1 MLVMPD
7 RTITRNSPPWIIAEA
22 GVNHNGDLEAAHL
35 LLEMAARAGADAVK
49 YQFFK
54 AEQLVTQ
61 LAPQAFY
68 QRRNTGRQQTQLEML
83 AALEL
88 PHSAL
93 QGLCDHAHELSLAIG
108 ITPFDEESLE
118 AVAVSSADFVK
129 VSSGDCNNY
138 PFLHKVAAAGKPVII
153 STGMATGAEVL
164 KAASELKQAQYAMLH
179 CVSAYPAP
187 EKEQNLLAL
196 KWMQQQLN
204 CPVGYSDHTE
214 GSNSACLAVALG
226 AVVFEKHITLSRDA
240 IGPDHR
246 CSLEEQPF
254 RRYVSA
260 IRQTAHILGD
270 GIKRPASCEADTCL
284 VARRSITAVRDIEAG
299 ECIKE
304 IDLRMKR
311 PAGGL
316 PPGELAQVVG
326 LTARKRIPV
335 DTQLT
340 LEMLTAAESVL
351 EAQ

>member
-1 MLVMPD
+1 MLVLSD

-54 AEQLVTQ
+54 ADQLVTQ
-61 LAPQAFY
+61 LAPQALY
-68 QRRNTGRQQTQLEML
+68 QRRNTGIQQSQYEML

-129 VSSGDCNNY
+129 VGSGDCNNY
-138 PFLHKVAAAGKPVII
+138 PFLKEIAAVGKPVIV
-153 STGMATGAEVL
+153 STGMATGAEVIH
-164 KAASELKQAQYAMLH
+164 AASQLTHAQYAMLH

-187 EKEQNLLAL
+187 EQEQNLLAL

-204 CPVGYSDHTE
+204 CPVGYSDHTS
-214 GSNSACLAVALG
+214 GANTACLAVALG
-226 AVVFEKHITLSRDA
+226 AVIFEKHITLSCDA

-246 CSLEEQPF
+246 CSLEEQAF
-254 RRYVSA
+254 RRYVRA
-260 IRQTAHILGD
+260 IRETAHILGD
-270 GIKRPASCEADTCL
+270 GIKRPARCEADTCL

-299 ECIKE
+299 QSITEA
-304 IDLRMKR
+304 DLKMKR
-311 PAGGL
+311 PAAGL
-316 PPGELAQVVG
+316 PPGELTQVIG
-326 LTARKRIPV
+326 RIASRRIPA
-335 DTQLT
+335 DSQLT
-340 LEMLTAAESVL
+340 YEMLNAFENVL
-351 EAQ
+351 EVQ

>member
-1 MLVMPD
+1 MLVLSD

-68 QRRNTGRQQTQLEML
+68 QQRNTGKQQSQLEML
-83 AALEL
+83 AELEL
-88 PHSAL
+88 PGSAL
-93 QGLCDHAHELSLAIG
+93 QGLCHHAHELSLAIG
-108 ITPFDEESLE
+108 ITPFDEESLK

-129 VSSGDCNNY
+129 VGSGDCNNY
-138 PFLHKVAAAGKPVII
+138 PFLKKIAAAGKPVIV
-153 STGMATGAEVL
+153 STGMATGSEVIQ
-164 KAASELKQAQYAMLH
+164 AASELRQTQYAMLH

-187 EKEQNLLAL
+187 EQEQNLLAL

-204 CPVGYSDHTE
+204 CPVGYSDHTT
-214 GSNSACLAVALG
+214 GTDSARLAVALG
-226 AVVFEKHITLSRDA
+226 AVIFEKHITLSCDA
-240 IGPDHR
+240 MGPDHR

-254 RRYVSA
+254 RRYVRA
-260 IRQTAHILGD
+260 VRQTAHILGD
-270 GIKRPASCEADTCL
+270 GIKRPARCEADTCL
-284 VARRSITAVRDIEAG
+284 VARRSITAIRDIESGQRIA
-299 ECIKE
+299 ED
-304 IDLRMKR
+304 DLRMKR

-316 PPGELAQVVG
+316 PPGELAQV
-326 LTARKRIPV
+326 LDRTAKIRIPA
-335 DTQLT
+335 DSQIT
-340 LEMLTAAESVL
+340 LEMLNTAEAVL